1 MPAYGRDWQ
10 HREEGSDLE
19 QRPQQSVPGGL
30 ERHLF
35 AQSDQ
40 RHVLKSGLRLPLC
53 YRYIHVREHCVFGG
67 VLALP

>member
-30 ERHLF
+30 ETHLF
-35 AQSDQ
+35 ARSD
-40 RHVLKSGLRLPLC
+40 RHHVLKSGLKFPLY
-53 YRYIHVREHCVFGG
+53 YRYIHVREHFVFGG